1 MSRVLKNELQELRK
15 KLMNCFQETLPTK
28 QFNAML
34 SLYILYLHVL
44 ADREEKSQNP
54 EERRQLTDEFE
65 GRKESIERGIRMLYE
80 QTK

>member
-1 MSRVLKNELQELRK
+1 MSRVLKNEIQELRK

-34 SLYILYLHVL
+34 SLSILWLHVL
-44 ADREEKSQNP
+44 ADREEKNQNP

-65 GRKESIERGIRMLYE
+65 GGKESIEQGIRMLYE